1 MAFEREV
8 LKSAI
13 SQLVGEIYNDDFD
26 KFGLQIQVRL
36 LPKFVEGSNLLSV
49 FDWINAFR
57 MSPAPNP
64 PILNAPFYISKVL
77 YKQSSDNKTNLGHFC
92 LNFHVSV
99 VTLTIERPPPY
110 SNLLSIL

>member
-49 FDWINAFR
+49 FD
-57 MSPAPNP
+57 
-64 PILNAPFYISKVL
+64 
-77 YKQSSDNKTNLGHFC
+77 
-92 LNFHVSV
+92 
-99 VTLTIERPPPY
+99 
-110 SNLLSIL
+110 